1 MVIRVVIGNKFW
13 CLCKRP
19 TTLSTLANKLLGWS
33 SNKNLKFNKI
43 GLETLLLLFE
53 TKDGWI
59 GYLWFA
65 TEMDWHSF
73 LLESPI
79 INFSKSSFNSFVEVF
94 TWSTNDALS
103 AKSFALDVK
112 LSDQSFISF
121 KNNNEPRINP
131 CATSAWILSR
141 DEI

>member
-1 MVIRVVIGNKFW
+1 MGGSVIFDSR
-13 CLCKRP
+13 
-19 TTLSTLANKLLGWS
+19 
-33 SNKNLKFNKI
+33 LK
-43 GLETLLLLFE
+43 
-53 TKDGWI
+53 WI
-59 GYLWFA
+59 D
-65 TEMDWHSF
+65 THF

-131 CATSAWILSR
+131 CVTSA
-141 DEI
+141 